1 MSECEGTRNGLSLAQ
16 AVAIFVGGGLLISL
30 GDRAHI
36 EFGVLVQNNTS
47 FFGQA
52 WWVVPMFGV
61 VSLALIVGYRALR
74 DWFDEPPSSRDPKRT
89 VVNAVLFLVAYA
101 STGPLAEFGFSLAML
116 LCGLWVVR
124 LALHREN
131 RATILLSLL
140 IAVLGP
146 IGEAIVATFGMF
158 HYTNP
163 DFGSVHSWLPAVYL
177 HGGLV
182 VPTVEGFLAPV
193 TNTPS
198 PGITQS

>member
-1 MSECEGTRNGLSLAQ
+1 MGQ
-16 AVAIFVGGGLLISL
+16 AMVLFVGGGLLISL

-36 EFGVLVQNNTS
+36 ECGVLVQNNTA

-52 WWVVPMFGV
+52 WWVVPMFGS
-61 VSLALIVGYRALR
+61 VSLALFYSYRALR
-74 DWFDEPPSSRDPKRT
+74 MRFGEPATIRDPKRA
-89 VVNAVLFLVAYA
+89 VLNAVLFLMAYS

-116 LCGLWVVR
+116 LSGLWVVR

-131 RATILLSLL
+131 RATILLCLL
-140 IAVLGP
+140 LAVLGP
-146 IGEAIVATFGMF
+146 IGEGVVASLGMF

-182 VPTVEGFLAPV
+182 VHTVEGFLSPV
-193 TNTPS
+193 SDAAVLGRERP
-198 PGITQS
+198 